1 MYNECFICSQPSISI
16 VSAFDVATKHTF
28 TYYNCSNC
36 KVLYLSE
43 IPLNYAQYY
52 GNNYYSFNASN
63 GIVQQLK
70 HKRDVA
76 VFSGKGIVGKFLAV
90 LQPNHNLF
98 ALQKLQ
104 LKQTDSLLDV
114 GCGVGNEIRVLKMLG
129 YNKVFGVDPYIN
141 EAVYVNNDL
150 LVQKQEVFDVN
161 TSFKFITM
169 HHSFEHVIQP
179 LEVLKKLH
187 SLLEN
192 GGKIMIRI
200 PVAGSYAFEKYGN
213 SWVQLDAPR
222 HTFLHTEKS
231 MQIMCN
237 KVGLSIDEVI
247 YDSTSFQFWGSD
259 IVQKGIGI
267 HTASKKTI
275 FKARLQSFIK
285 GYSALAKVL
294 NKEKKGDQAIFIL
307 SKK

>member
-1 MYNECFICSQPSISI
+1 MKECCLICSHETISAI
-16 VSAFDVATKHTF
+16 NAFDVATKHTF

-43 IPLNYAQYY
+43 IPANYAQYY
-52 GNNYYSFNASN
+52 GINYYSFNASN

-76 VFSGKGIVGKFLAV
+76 VFSGKGIVGKFLAL

-104 LKQTDSLLDV
+104 LKQNESLLDV

-150 LVQKQEVFDVN
+150 LVQKQEVFDVH
-161 TSFKFITM
+161 TLFKFITM
-169 HHSFEHVIQP
+169 HHSFEHVLQP
-179 LEVLKKLH
+179 VEVLKKLH

-192 GGKIMIRI
+192 NGKIMIRI
-200 PVAGSYAFEKYGN
+200 PVAASYAFEKYGN
-213 SWVQLDAPR
+213 NWVQFDAPR

-237 KVGLSIDEVI
+237 QVGLNIDEVI

-267 HTASKKTI
+267 HTASKATI
-275 FKARLQSFIK
+275 LKARIQSFFK
-285 GYSALAKVL
+285 GYASITKQL
-294 NKEKKGDQAIFIL
+294 NVQNKGDQATFIL

>member
-1 MYNECFICSQPSISI
+1 MYNECSICSHQP
-16 VSAFDVATKHTF
+16 VSTVNAFDVATKHSF
-28 TYYNCSNC
+28 VYYDCANC

-43 IPLNYAQYY
+43 IPANYAQYY
-52 GNNYYSFNASN
+52 GTNYYSFNPSN
-63 GIVQQLK
+63 GIAQQLK

-76 VFSGKGIVGKFLAV
+76 VFSGKGILGKFLAL

-150 LVQKQEVFDVN
+150 LVQKQEVFKVDKKFN
-161 TSFKFITM
+161 FITM

-179 LEVLKKLH
+179 LEVLKKLY

-192 GGKIMIRI
+192 NGKIMIRI
-200 PVAGSYAFEKYGN
+200 PVAASYAFEKYGH
-213 SWVQLDAPR
+213 SWVQFDAPR
-222 HTFLHTEKS
+222 HTFLHTESS

-237 KVGLSIDEVI
+237 QVGLNIDEVI

-267 HTASKKTI
+267 HTASKTTI
-275 FKARLQSFIK
+275 FKARLQSFMK
-285 GYSALAKVL
+285 DYSSLAKAL